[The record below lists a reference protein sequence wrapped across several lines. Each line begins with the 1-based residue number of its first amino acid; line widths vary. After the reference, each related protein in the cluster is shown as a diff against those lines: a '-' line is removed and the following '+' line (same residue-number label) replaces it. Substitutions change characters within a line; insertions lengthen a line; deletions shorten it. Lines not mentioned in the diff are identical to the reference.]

1 MSAGT
6 LVFCFYSVSIL
17 FGIPIGVLFGVLLH
31 GVLRLV
37 FCSVFCS
44 VFSRCSAWC
53 SLGVL
58 FGVGASRR
66 FSGSGFSLVVPV
78 RGVDGRWRKRFSGTS
93 LVFPERVVP
102 RPTSVVRSILSLR
115 PLYFRVSFDCR
126 WVRSVRVFR
135 CCSFGG

>member
-1 MSAGT
+1 MC
-6 LVFCFYSVSIL
+6 LYSVCIL
-17 FGIPIGVLFGVLLH
+17 FGILIGVLFSVLLLGVLL
-31 GVLRLV
+31 GVLIG
-37 FCSVFCS
+37 
-44 VFSRCSAWC
+44 VFSRCSVRC

-58 FGVGASRR
+58 LGVLLGVGASRR

-102 RPTSVVRSILSLR
+102 RPSSVVRSILSLR